1 MIKLLFLLLFTFFSF
16 TFGEDNLGK
25 QSLIKLSKRLE
36 SNNISSRVVTYNVKN
51 TQAPKKKKKP
61 TNMAKKTIVTQ
72 PQIATKNE
80 IVTIETNDEE
90 ALPIFIPTINILSLE
105 PTSNELAETDI
116 SPQLFLGVAA
126 NHLPLPKSRINP
138 SSTISSWL
146 SGFIQWKFLEISA
159 GMSRFSENDM
169 SGSLA
174 FTSSNTES
182 YYGQIDLK
190 TSISD
195 NLWIKLGYLII
206 KSDGTL
212 AYASLNKATIEGFYI
227 GLSHQL
233 SDALIISTGFFPK
246 LNNTY
251 RLDNISTEKMPE
263 QYQPDNTFQS
273 SIDYGVFIFSLK
285 YNILSI

>member
-1 MIKLLFLLLFTFFSF
+1 MIKLLFLLLISFFSF
-16 TFGEDNLGK
+16 TFGEDDFSK
-25 QSLIKLSKRLE
+25 ESLMKLSKTLE
-36 SNNISSRVVTYNVKN
+36 SNNISSRIVTYNVKN

-61 TNMAKKTIVTQ
+61 TNMAKKTTITQ
-72 PQIATKNE
+72 PQITTRNE
-80 IVTIETNDEE
+80 IDEIETNDENS
-90 ALPIFIPTINILSLE
+90 LPIFIPTINILSLE
-105 PTSNELAETDI
+105 PTSNTFPETDT

-146 SGFIQWKFLEISA
+146 SAFIQWKFLEISA

-174 FTSSNTES
+174 FTASNTES

-190 TSISD
+190 TSISE

-212 AYASLNKATIEGFYI
+212 AYASLNKATIDGFYV

-233 SDALIISTGFFPK
+233 SNKLTISTGFFPK

-251 RLDNISTEKMPE
+251 RLDNINSEKMPE
-263 QYQPDNTFQS
+263 QYHPDNTFQT
-273 SIDYGVFIFSLK
+273 SIDYGVFLFSVK
-285 YNILSI
+285 YNIFSI